1 MLNKLSLIIMK
12 KSFCLLYIFVFINQ
26 FSFCQNEILKMDT
39 WTEYSLCS
47 ESRCGVEKYRIDGD
61 TTINDIEYRKI
72 SINGN
77 VEGAVRE
84 TMDSLVYF
92 YSIGYKQEFLL
103 YDFSWNIGKQIK
115 SIDLSGEIDKL
126 EYVYATIDKIDTIVL
141 ENGEKRPYITT
152 TLGTEC
158 IQGIGDTEGFFR
170 HMDLSRVDCEIAH
183 KLWCAIDT
191 KINGEDI
198 IIYKDERCDDCYS
211 CIDSDK
217 LAVLESNNAIPLSPN
232 PVKDFLTL
240 TLPTDNNEIKI
251 FDLQGKLLLQQNV
264 GQTAEVNVSMLQTGT
279 YVLVV
284 NGESYKFMKE

>member
-1 MLNKLSLIIMK
+1 
-12 KSFCLLYIFVFINQ
+12 
-26 FSFCQNEILKMDT
+26 MDT

-115 SIDLSGEIDKL
+115 SVDLSGEIDKL

-152 TLGTEC
+152 TLGTKC

-183 KLWCAIDT
+183 KLWCVIDT

-198 IIYKDERCDDCYS
+198 IIYKDEQCNDCYS
-211 CIDSDK
+211 CSDN
-217 LAVLESNNAIPLSPN
+217 LAVLESNKAISLSPN
-232 PVKDFLTL
+232 PVKDKLTL

-251 FDLQGKLLLQQNV
+251 LDLQGKLLLQQNV
-264 GQTAEVNVSMLQTGT
+264 GFSAEINVSMLQTGT

-284 NGESYKFMKE
+284 NGESYKFVKE

>member
-12 KSFCLLYIFVFINQ
+12 KSFCLLYIFIFINQ

-115 SIDLSGEIDKL
+115 SVDLSGEIDKL

-152 TLGTEC
+152 TLGTKC

-211 CIDSDK
+211 CSDSDK

-240 TLPTDNNEIKI
+240 TLPTDNNGIKI

-264 GQTAEVNVSMLQTGT
+264 GFSAEINVSMLQAGT

-284 NGESYKFMKE
+284 NGESYKFVKE